1 MDKKELEAIEK
12 YQKHLINDKDDLSD
26 SSQDEEELLDLLNDD
41 DDVLS
46 KYREDRLE
54 QLKKEFAKINR
65 NAEEGGGKIRYVDNE
80 EEVMKIVSRSDAA
93 LVHFYQPEFVKCRVM
108 NAKLEVSLNSLTLK
122 FYL

>member
-1 MDKKELEAIEK
+1 MDRKELEAIEK

-41 DDVLS
+41 DVLS

-54 QLKKEFAKINR
+54 QLKKEFAKLNR
-65 NAEEGGGKIRYVDNE
+65 NAEEGGGKIRYFDNE
-80 EEVMKIVSRSDAA
+80 EEVMKVVSRSDAA

-108 NAKLEVSLNSLTLK
+108 NAKLEVSLNSLTLII
-122 FYL
+122 YQ